1 MALAPPPQPYLFTVE
16 EYLAFE
22 RASDERHEYLDGV
35 IYAMPGSAS
44 PQAMVGE
51 GGPLNW
57 PPSAHAVAGNSEEH
71 GTICMNLSVSL
82 GSQLRGTPCRAFS
95 KDTKVRCGPYRP
107 HTREGLYAYPD
118 LVVVCG
124 PSQYHDQA
132 RDVLLNPTVIVEVL
146 SPSTEA
152 FDRGEKLHRYR
163 AWLPT
168 LTDYVLVAQDRPL
181 IDHYRRQEDGT
192 WALRALEGLQAH
204 VHLET
209 IGCTVALA
217 DVYERI
223 VFPTTTAEEAP

>member
-1 MALAPPPQPYLFTVE
+1 MALVPTLQPYRFTVE

-35 IYAMPGSAS
+35 IYTMAGSAS
-44 PQAMVGE
+44 PQAMAGE
-51 GGPLNW
+51 
-57 PPSAHAVAGNSEEH
+57 SEDH

-82 GSQLRGTPCRAFS
+82 GSQVRGTPCLVFS
-95 KDTKVRCGPYRP
+95 KDMKVSCGPYRP

-124 PSQYHDQA
+124 SSQYHDQI

-152 FDRGEKLHRYR
+152 FDRGEKFHRYR
-163 AWLPT
+163 AWLST
-168 LTDYVLVAQDRPL
+168 LTDYLLVAQHRPL
-181 IDHYRRQEDGT
+181 IDHYHRQEDST
-192 WALRALEGLQAH
+192 WTLHALEGLHAH

-209 IGCTVALA
+209 IGCTVPLA

-223 VFPTTTAEEAP
+223 IFSQAEGEPTP

>member
-1 MALAPPPQPYLFTVE
+1 MALAPTPQPYRFTVE

-35 IYAMPGSAS
+35 IYAMAGSAS
-44 PQAMVGE
+44 PQAMAGE
-51 GGPLNW
+51 
-57 PPSAHAVAGNSEEH
+57 SEDH
-71 GTICMNLSVSL
+71 GTICVNLVTSL
-82 GSQLRGTPCRAFS
+82 ATRLRGSPCRVFT
-95 KDTKVRCGPYRP
+95 KDLKVCCGPYRS

-146 SPSTEA
+146 SPSTET
-152 FDRGEKLHRYR
+152 FDRGEKFRRYR

-168 LTDYVLVAQDRPL
+168 LTDYLLVAQDRPL
-181 IDHYRRQEDGT
+181 IDHYHRQEDGA
-192 WALRALEGLQAH
+192 WALHAMEGLQAE

-209 IGCTVALA
+209 IGCRVPLA

-223 VFPTTTAEEAP
+223 VFPQAEGSPTP

>member
-1 MALAPPPQPYLFTVE
+1 MALAPTPQPYRFTVE

-22 RASDERHEYLDGV
+22 RASAERHEYLDGV
-35 IYAMPGSAS
+35 IYAMAGSAS
-44 PQAMVGE
+44 PQAMAGE
-51 GGPLNW
+51 
-57 PPSAHAVAGNSEEH
+57 SEDH
-71 GTICMNLSVSL
+71 GIICMNLSVSL
-82 GSQLRGTPCRAFS
+82 GSQVRGTPCRAFS

-146 SPSTEA
+146 SPSTAA
-152 FDRGEKLHRYR
+152 FDRGEKFRRYR

-181 IDHYRRQEDGT
+181 MDHYHRQEDGT
-192 WALRALEGLQAH
+192 WTFRALEGCEASL
-204 VHLET
+204 HLDS
-209 IGCTVALA
+209 IGCTMPLA

-223 VFPTTTAEEAP
+223 GFPDREAEGHEA

>member
-1 MALAPPPQPYLFTVE
+1 MALAPTPQPYRFTVE

-44 PQAMVGE
+44 PQAMAGE
-51 GGPLNW
+51 
-57 PPSAHAVAGNSEEH
+57 SEDH
-71 GTICMNLSVSL
+71 GTICVNLVTSL
-82 GSQLRGTPCRAFS
+82 ATRLRGSPCRVFT
-95 KDTKVRCGPYRP
+95 KDLKVRCGPYRP

-124 PSQYHDQA
+124 SSQYHDQA
-132 RDVLLNPTVIVEVL
+132 RDVLINPTVIVEVL

-152 FDRGEKLHRYR
+152 FDRGEKFRRYR

-168 LTDYVLVAQDRPL
+168 LTDYLLVAQDRPL
-181 IDHYRRQEDGT
+181 IDHYHRQEEGT
-192 WALRALEGLQAH
+192 WALHALEGLQDH
-204 VHLET
+204 VQLET
-209 IGCTVALA
+209 IGCTVPLA

-223 VFPTTTAEEAP
+223 VFPQAEGEPTP